1 MKKIIFL
8 LFIFYSL
15 LFSALLHPENDANE
29 KTIHIL
35 FEWDQIPNANY
46 YNLQVS
52 TQQSFNTILIDIDNI
67 TTVYIETNNLDWN
80 DTYYWRV
87 RGIDENGNNGSWNT
101 SFFDIDEQRLT
112 NLSVEPFEDDLVVD
126 GVMVYS
132 QFLPYFIVGAVDK
145 NGNEIWNTDT
155 AYMNHINEFGQMYG
169 IIGNGN
175 YSRGYKYNFHHDFL
189 WQSPNDYDI
198 DSHEVKQIPNGN
210 YMAFQR
216 VFESGPIPQGDWSF
230 YFQGQGYQVDGIT
243 NEFPWLGLKIVEFN
257 KDTNEEVWSWDPFE
271 HFSMDDHD
279 IYEGTWWN
287 AAFDGFYDWMHSNA
301 FHFDENES
309 VIYAS
314 HRHLSRLT
322 KIAYPSGDVIW
333 NMGLPGEYNT
343 GENNICTDL
352 LFSYQHHIQLMDNG
366 DLLFFD
372 NGNLSDMLLDDPNP
386 ITRIRRIKVLDDSYC
401 ETVWQY
407 DLPQNLHGLGMG
419 SVQELYNGNYFIYT
433 FGSGLNDGECSILEI
448 SPDGEV
454 MWKATSQNQNAAW
467 YRSYKIPSIYPDA
480 FSVIADNYI
489 LSSEDNEYILVDQNN
504 IKFTVY
510 NKSGYTQKFKYIFSD
525 LLDGGP
531 QMFLDE
537 ESELTLSPDES
548 IELIFTVVNSEI
560 TSTSIGLNVWP
571 TYHDYA
577 LKELLFTV
585 KKNNILIG
593 DLNNDGDI
601 NVVDII
607 QLVNLVLTNEY
618 ASSGD
623 INQDQL
629 MNVLDIISLVNLILG
644 N

>member
-15 LFSALLHPENDANE
+15 LFSALLHPENGANE

-35 FEWDQIPNANY
+35 FEWNQIPNANY

-52 TQQSFNTILIDIDNI
+52 TQQSFNTMLIDIDNT

-87 RGIDENGNNGSWNT
+87 RGIDENGNNGSWDT
-101 SFFDIDEQRLT
+101 SFFNIDEQRLT
-112 NLSVEPFEDDLVVD
+112 NLSLEPFEDDLVVD

-243 NEFPWLGLKIVEFN
+243 NEFSWLGLKIVEFD

-271 HFSMDDHD
+271 HFSMDDYD
-279 IYEGTWWN
+279 LYEGTWWN

-301 FHFDENES
+301 FHFDNQES
-309 VIYAS
+309 VIYVS
-314 HRHLSRLT
+314 HRHLSRLS
-322 KIAYPSGDVIW
+322 KISYPSGDVIW
-333 NMGLPGEYNT
+333 NMGPPSEYNT
-343 GENNICTDL
+343 GEDNICTDL
-352 LFSYQHHIQLMDNG
+352 LFSFQHHIQLMDNG

-372 NGNLSDMLLDDPNP
+372 NGNLSDLFLDDSNP
-386 ITRIRRIKVLDDSYC
+386 TTRIRRIKVIDNSYC

-407 DLPQNLHGLGMG
+407 DLPQNLFGLGMG
-419 SVQELYNGNYFIYT
+419 SVQELDNGNYFIYT

-448 SPDGEV
+448 NSDGDV
-454 MWKATSQNQNAAW
+454 LWKATSQNQNAAW
-467 YRSYKIPSIYPDA
+467 YRSYKIPSIYPEA
-480 FSVIADNYI
+480 FSIIADNYI
-489 LSSEDNEYILVDQNN
+489 HNENNYIEVSDGVLR
-504 IKFTVY
+504 FTLYNHGGFTQVY
-510 NKSGYTQKFKYIFSD
+510 NYLLLEPSGNSLYDEGEAT
-525 LLDGGP
+525 LGP
-531 QMFLDE
+531 NE
-537 ESELTLSPDES
+537 NIVLSFNLSNQQVDSS
-548 IELIFTVVNSEI
+548 IVNL
-560 TSTSIGLNVWP
+560 SIWP
-571 TYHDYA
+571 IYHDYA
-577 LKELLFTV
+577 LKELSFNV
-585 KKNNILIG
+585 VQNNVLLG
-593 DLNNDGDI
+593 DVNADGTI
-601 NVVDII
+601 NVIDIV
-607 QLVNLVLTNEY
+607 QLVNLILTNDY
-618 ASSGD
+618 TVNGD

-629 MNVLDIISLVNLILG
+629 VNVLDIISLVNLILES
-644 N
+644 